1 MLTFKE
7 LRKTMS
13 KFLEEIELAIANI
26 HKNAGVDNATV
37 VQEISK
43 AVGDAVTPLN
53 EQIAALQGQVADLQ
67 KAAQDTVAALQSGDT
82 ETAKATAS
90 AAAGN
95 SAKGAPAEGE
105 SASNGGEQAVS

>member
-1 MLTFKE
+1 MSTFKE
-7 LRKTMS
+7 LRKLMS
-13 KFLEEIELAIANI
+13 KFLNDIEQAIANI
-26 HKNAGVDNATV
+26 HQTHGVDNATV

-43 AVGDAVTPLN
+43 AVGEAVTPLN

-82 ETAKATAS
+82 DGAKATAS

-95 SAKGAPAEGE
+95 SAIGAPAESE
-105 SASNGGEQAVS
+105 AANNGGEQAVS